1 MSIQRFSSNSNRV
14 PDPAGAPRSPGAASR
29 AQSPFWQMFTAGG
42 TPPASNATPQS
53 APAAQTKQAAA
64 ITATRSP
71 LPPAVPAKLPAP
83 ARNLAPTPRSVPA
96 VTRAPEARR
105 QNDTVG
111 PNTVAPDPVA
121 AVRAALE
128 RLGLN
133 PQQFNMRIDQNP
145 IRFGDRQYDYPLLRV
160 DLPNESVGF
169 HLESV
174 MRDPLTTAMNIS
186 GMMGRP
192 VMNIPPERL
201 PS

>member
-14 PDPAGAPRSPGAASR
+14 PDPAAPVRSPGAASR
-29 AQSPFWQMFTAGG
+29 AQSPFWQVFTAGG
-42 TPPASNATPQS
+42 TPPASSATPQA
-53 APAAQTKQAAA
+53 APAAQAKRATA

-71 LPPAVPAKLPAP
+71 LPPVVSAKLPAP
-83 ARNLAPTPRSVPA
+83 ARNLTPTPRLAPA
-96 VTRAPEARR
+96 VAQAPEARR
-105 QNDTVG
+105 QNDTA
-111 PNTVAPDPVA
+111 APDPVA

-145 IRFGDRQYDYPLLRV
+145 IRFADRQYDYPLLRV

-174 MRDPLTTAMNIS
+174 MRDPMTTAINIS